1 MTSPTKYPSNKALQ
15 RFFLFAAA
23 GFGIFLLTLDTLAR
37 EGMPRSWIGY
47 FFLFGATFAYAG
59 IGLRHRTSSI
69 AEFYVAG
76 RRVPAFLNG
85 MATAADWVSA
95 ASFISLTAGLYVSGF
110 SGLAYL
116 VGWTGGFCLLAF
128 LLAPY
133 LRKFGQFSIAD
144 FLATRYASDA
154 QLRLVKVDSVRALA
168 AGATILI
175 SFIYLIAQIY
185 AVGLITSRF
194 IGVDFTTGIFLGL
207 ASILVCSFLG
217 GMRSVTWTQILQYL
231 IILAAFMLPATWLSL
246 KQQHG
251 PIAQFSYGL
260 SLEKLDARERQLQ
273 KDPAE
278 IEVRQVHAAKAA
290 QLEQALH
297 KLPES
302 WQQGRDELLIKLA
315 QLRQSNATLA
325 SIRSQERLLAIYP
338 KTPQQA
344 KQVWEQQK
352 RNHLEQ
358 AAPLLRQASVFPQDR
373 ATGQHIERN
382 NFLALVFCLMLGTC
396 ALPHILIRSYTTPNV
411 QASRDSV
418 FWTLFF
424 IVLLYI
430 TIPALAVM
438 AKLDLI
444 TNLVG
449 HTYQDLP
456 SWVDFWRA
464 IDQLQPVLR
473 LADLNKDGIV
483 QWGEIQVN
491 ADILV
496 LASPEIAGLP
506 LVFSGLIAAGAL
518 AAALSTAD
526 GLLLTISNSL
536 SHDVYHRLMGRQA
549 SEHKRVTI
557 SKLLLLVVAF
567 FAAYAASLK
576 PADILSLVGAAFSLA
591 AATLFPVLVAAIFWR
606 RANRAGAIAAMLCG
620 FSLFMYYMLRTHPA
634 LGGNEAGQW
643 WHISPLAAGIFA
655 VPASAIGLIVVSLL
669 TPAPPASCMAMV
681 DRLRT
686 PDHLNGLEKQ

>member
-1 MTSPTKYPSNKALQ
+1 MTPPPATKFNQALQ
-15 RFFLFAAA
+15 RFFLFVGA
-23 GFGIFLLTLDTLAR
+23 GLGIFLLTLDALAR

-47 FFLFGATFAYAG
+47 FFLFGTTFAYAG
-59 IGLRHRTSSI
+59 IGLRHRTSNI
-69 AEFYVAG
+69 EEFYVAG

-95 ASFISLTAGLYVSGF
+95 ASFISLIAGLYVSGF
-110 SGLAYL
+110 NGLAYL

-133 LRKFGQFSIAD
+133 LRKFAQFSIAD
-144 FLATRYASDA
+144 FLACRYASDVHTRWF
-154 QLRLVKVDSVRALA
+154 QLDTVRALA

-217 GMRSVTWTQILQYL
+217 GMRSVTWTQILQYV

-251 PIAQFSYGL
+251 AIPQFSYGL
-260 SLEKLDARERQLQ
+260 ALEKLGAREQQLQ
-273 KDPAE
+273 EDKSE
-278 IEVRQVHAAKAA
+278 IEVRQIHAAKAE
-290 QLEQALH
+290 QLNQALH
-297 KLPES
+297 NLPAS
-302 WQQGRDELLIKLA
+302 WQQGRQELLLKLA

-344 KQVWEQQK
+344 KKKWESEK
-352 RNHLEQ
+352 RAHLEQ

-373 ATGQHIERN
+373 ASGQHIERN

-396 ALPHILIRSYTTPNV
+396 ALPHILIRSYTTPTV
-411 QASRDSV
+411 QASRSSV
-418 FWTLFF
+418 SWTLFF

-456 SWVDFWRA
+456 TWVDYWLA
-464 IDQLQPVLR
+464 LDPLQPVLQVT
-473 LADLNKDGIV
+473 DLNQDGIV
-483 QWGEIQVN
+483 QWGEIRLN
-491 ADILV
+491 AEILV

-506 LVFSGLIAAGAL
+506 PVFSGLIAAGAL

-536 SHDVYHRLMGRQA
+536 SHDVYHCLMGRQA

-557 SKLLLLVVAF
+557 SKLMLLVVAF

-620 FSLFMYYMLRTHPA
+620 GMLCMYYMLRTHPA
-634 LGGNEAGQW
+634 LGGNEADQW

-655 VPASAIGLIVVSLL
+655 VPASTLCLIVVSWL
-669 TPAPPASCMAMV
+669 TPVPPASCMAMV
-681 DRLRT
+681 DRLRS
-686 PDHLNGLEKQ
+686 PDHI